1 MILVQKIVSKKQHTF
16 IGKLA
21 IYVAK
26 SLSSD
31 VLFSGKPE
39 NLILLAKKYVK
50 ISLIS
55 AMIVYPFIAGL
66 VIIHEYELQ
75 ELDHQKKLYENE
87 RNERQLDLLR
97 RGIIEP
103 ISETSPVFSPNL
115 SSSIVVAGLVLG
127 IIPPFLFFYPKM
139 VLKNQSKSRKNQ
151 VEEELS
157 FFGIYAAI
165 MHTVNPSLYSCF
177 LSVIGRKVFGGIEK
191 EALLLK
197 RNVELFGLSPLEAIE
212 DLGRNH
218 KSQTFKNFLLGYSSI
233 ARSGGDLSKYLE
245 TVSDEQFQQLKIKY
259 TTYSKNV
266 GYIVESLIILLVV
279 VPILFVVSSF
289 ILPTDSIS
297 KIMIASAIA
306 VPIMTVFFAVV
317 LQNIQPKMFNMVGLS
332 NTKFLLIIP
341 IGAIVFSLMTY
352 MKFETWLSLGMGA
365 IIPSII
371 VEFYT
376 RKHKYQIE
384 RIERILPQFLRDITE
399 YRKIGISETAAI
411 TKIVE
416 ENTYN
421 KTFDRLVRTLSVSF
435 KQGNTFSEIL
445 SIIRLRS
452 WFARTTFFIL
462 AEISESGGGHPAILE
477 SVTIFVNNTRSAL
490 KEARSSISVYDFLAY
505 LSPVLL
511 IFSISIINE
520 MISSVSLAQSTGL
533 KLQGYEQL
541 IQVSPLFL
549 EVIKTFSITSSIG
562 IGILMGKASD
572 GTFKSTGRIAILC
585 VISVVAIFLVEQTS
599 VLDIFGDFR

>member
-1 MILVQKIVSKKQHTF
+1 MQKTVSKKQHSLT
-16 IGKLA
+16 GRLA
-21 IYVAK
+21 VYVAK
-26 SLSSD
+26 SLSTD

-50 ISLIS
+50 ISLVS
-55 AMIVYPFIAGL
+55 AVIVYPLIASL
-66 VIIHEYELQ
+66 VIIHQYELQ
-75 ELDHQKKLYENE
+75 ALEEQKKLYENE
-87 RNERQLDLLR
+87 RNERQLELLR

-103 ISETSPVFSPNL
+103 ISETPPDFSARL
-115 SSSIVVAGLVLG
+115 SEHIAVSGLVLG
-127 IIPPFLFFYPKM
+127 VIPPFLFFYPKM
-139 VLKNQSKSRKNQ
+139 ALKNHSKSRKNQ

-165 MHTVNPSLYSCF
+165 LHTVNPNLYACF
-177 LSVIGRKVFGGIEK
+177 LSVIGRKVFNGIEK

-197 RNVELFGLSPLEAIE
+197 RNVEVFGLSPLEAIE

-218 KSQTFKNFLLGYSSI
+218 KSPTFKNFLLGYSSI

-245 TVSDEQFQQLKIKY
+245 TISDEQFQQLKIKY
-259 TTYSKNV
+259 TSYSKNV

-289 ILPTDSIS
+289 ILPSDSIS

-306 VPIMTVFFAVV
+306 VPIMTVFFAII

-332 NTKFLLIIP
+332 NVKVLLMLPVGLIAFLAMMYVGSEI
-341 IGAIVFSLMTY
+341 
-352 MKFETWLSLGMGA
+352 WLSLAVGA
-365 IIPSII
+365 IIPSVI
-371 VEFYT
+371 VDFYT

-399 YRKIGISETAAI
+399 YRKIGISEMAAI
-411 TKIVE
+411 TKIEE

-421 KTFDRLVRTLSVSF
+421 KTFDRLVRTLSASF

-477 SVTIFVNNTRSAL
+477 YVTTFVNNTRNAL

-520 MISSVSLAQSTGL
+520 MISSVSLAQTTGL
-533 KLQGYEQL
+533 ELQGYEQL
-541 IQVSPLFL
+541 MQVSPLFL
-549 EVIKTFSITSSIG
+549 EVIKTFSISSSIG

-585 VISVVAIFLVEQTS
+585 IISIAAIFFVEQTS

>member
-1 MILVQKIVSKKQHTF
+1 MQKTSQKQHTVT
-16 IGKLA
+16 GRLA

-31 VLFSGKPE
+31 VLFSGRPE

-55 AMIVYPFIAGL
+55 AMIVYPTIVGL
-66 VIIHEYELQ
+66 VIAHQFELQ
-75 ELDHQKKLYENE
+75 EIANQKKLYENE
-87 RNERQLDLLR
+87 RNQKQLDLLR
-97 RGIIEP
+97 RGVIEP
-103 ISETSPVFSPNL
+103 ISEPMPDFSPNL
-115 SSSIVVAGLVLG
+115 SSNIVISGLVLG
-127 IIPPFLFFYPKM
+127 VIPPFLFFYPKM
-139 VLKNQSKSRKNQ
+139 VLKNQSRSRKNQ
-151 VEEELS
+151 VEEELP

-165 MHTVNPSLYSCF
+165 LHSVNPNLYACF
-177 LSVIGRKVFGGIEK
+177 VTIIGRTVFHGIEK

-259 TTYSKNV
+259 ASYSKNV

-289 ILPTDSIS
+289 ILPADSIS
-297 KIMIASAIA
+297 KITVASAIA

-317 LQNIQPKMFNMVGLS
+317 LQNIQPKTFNMIGLS
-332 NTKFLLIIP
+332 NAKVLSVLP
-341 IGAIVFSLMTY
+341 IGIVIFLFMLYSGS
-352 MKFETWLSLGMGA
+352 ETWFALAVSA
-365 IIPSII
+365 IIPSVI

-384 RIERILPQFLRDITE
+384 KVERVLPQFLRDITE
-399 YRKIGISETAAI
+399 YRKIGISEISAI
-411 TKIVE
+411 IKIAE

-421 KTFDRLVRTLSVSF
+421 KTFDRLARTLSASF

-445 SIIRLRS
+445 SMFKLRS

-462 AEISESGGGHPAILE
+462 SEISESGGGHPAILE
-477 SVTIFVNNTRSAL
+477 SVTIFVNNIRNAF
-490 KEARSSISVYDFLAY
+490 KEAKSSITVYDFLAY

-520 MISSVSLAQSTGL
+520 MIGSVSLVQSSSL
-533 KLQGYEQL
+533 KLPGYEQL

-549 EVIKTFSITSSIG
+549 EAIKTFAVASSIG

-585 VISVVAIFLVEQTS
+585 VISIVAIFLVEQTS
-599 VLDIFGDFR
+599 MLDIFGAIK

>member
-1 MILVQKIVSKKQHTF
+1 MQKTVSKKQHSFT
-16 IGKLA
+16 GKLA
-21 IYVAK
+21 VYMAK

-31 VLFSGKPE
+31 VLSSGKPE

-55 AMIVYPFIAGL
+55 AVIVYPLIAGL

-75 ELDHQKKLYENE
+75 ALEHQKKLYENE

-97 RGIIEP
+97 RGMIEP
-103 ISETSPVFSPNL
+103 ISETQPDFSPRL
-115 SSSIVVAGLVLG
+115 SAHIVVSGLVLG
-127 IIPPFLFFYPKM
+127 VIPPFLFFYPKM
-139 VLKNQSKSRKNQ
+139 VLKNHSKSRKNQ

-165 MHTVNPSLYSCF
+165 LHSVNPNLYSCF
-177 LSVIGRKVFGGIEK
+177 LSVIGKKVFSGIEK

-259 TTYSKNV
+259 ITYSKNV

-306 VPIMTVFFAVV
+306 VPIMTVFFAII
-317 LQNIQPKMFNMVGLS
+317 LQNIQPKMFNMIGLS
-332 NTKFLLIIP
+332 NVKVLLMLP
-341 IGAIVFSLMTY
+341 VGVLAFSAMAY
-352 MKFETWLSLGMGA
+352 VGSETWLSLAVGA

-371 VEFYT
+371 VDLYT
-376 RKHKYQIE
+376 KKHRYQIE

-399 YRKIGISETAAI
+399 YRKIGISEMAAI

-421 KTFDRLVRTLSVSF
+421 KTFDRLVRTLSVFF

-445 SIIRLRS
+445 SIIRIRS

-477 SVTIFVNNTRSAL
+477 SVTTFVNNTRNAL

-520 MISSVSLAQSTGL
+520 MISSVSLAQTTGL

-541 IQVSPLFL
+541 IQVSPFFL
-549 EVIKTFSITSSIG
+549 EVIKTFSIASSIG

-585 VISVVAIFLVEQTS
+585 VISVLAIFVVEQTS